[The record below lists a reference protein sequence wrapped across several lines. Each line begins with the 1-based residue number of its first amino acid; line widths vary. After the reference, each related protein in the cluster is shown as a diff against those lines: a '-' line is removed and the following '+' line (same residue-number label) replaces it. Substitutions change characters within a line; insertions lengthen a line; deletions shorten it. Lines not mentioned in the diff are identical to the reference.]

1 MKRILV
7 VGLVILFNPIVW
19 SMLVALPQDEAI
31 FLRDTENGLII
42 VQEKGLP
49 NTDDA
54 RIFNDASVIW
64 SNYLTDAIYRTTSYT
79 LNDYVFAGTYLNPP
93 KEAELFALTGGGIP
107 DWTFAGTE
115 FYTDAGD
122 GVFALAAV
130 DEDALGINVSKWS
143 DPGNST
149 PDWTTSFLSYAVTSY
164 GPIAVADDGS
174 TIAVIAAPSGTD
186 AHLLLFDTDSMLVDY
201 VASGLGFPRYVKIN
215 ADGRYTAFIALST
228 IVVFDRD
235 LLSVRSQISMGFT
248 NSAMDISGDGNLLA
262 YGWPSLRVL
271 GWNGSSYQE
280 LWSWSPGGHYV
291 SRIAISTDGSTI
303 VSCWYTT
310 SHNTIKVVVHNVGS
324 STPLWTYD
332 YPMSSGVYQESAGDV
347 DITDDGK
354 YFVVGSWGDADN
366 INPEVNIFQRD
377 TIPHIFY
384 SVDMPGSMFS
394 ADISS
399 DGNYVTACGK
409 HIHANVSGRG
419 GDIVMIGTDIVGISE
434 NDLVDLH
441 SNPVLLSAH
450 PNPFTKSIMIDF
462 SKAHPDRITQPSHG
476 TGSAESIELKI
487 YDISGEIVKSFS
499 RSTTHSAMQPT
510 QISWDGKD
518 DQNRQLPTG
527 VYFVK
532 LQTDEYVETDKL
544 ILIR

>member
-1 MKRILV
+1 LWEGVSLAEEEKMKRIIVL
-7 VGLVILFNPIVW
+7 GLVILLNPVVW
-19 SMLVALPQDEAI
+19 PVLVAMPQDEAV

-42 VQEKGLP
+42 VQEKGLS
-49 NTDDA
+49 NTDDS
-54 RIFNDASVIW
+54 RMFCDASVIW
-64 SNYLTDAIYRTTSYT
+64 SAYLTDAIFRTTAYT
-79 LNDYVFAGTYLNPP
+79 LDNYVFAGTYLNPP

-107 DWTFAGTE
+107 DWIFAGTE

-122 GVFALAAV
+122 GIFTLAAV
-130 DEDALGINVSKWS
+130 DKDALGINVSKWS

-149 PDWTTSFLSYAVTSY
+149 PDWTTSFLTYAVNSY
-164 GPIAVADDGS
+164 GPIAAADDGS

-228 IVVFDRD
+228 IIVFDRD
-235 LLSVRSQISMGFT
+235 LLSVRAQISMGFT

-262 YGWPSLRVL
+262 YGWPTLRVME
-271 GWNGSSYQE
+271 WNGASYQE
-280 LWSWSPGGHYV
+280 LWNWSPGGHYV
-291 SRIAISTDGSTI
+291 GRIAISTDGSTI
-303 VSCWYTT
+303 VS
-310 SHNTIKVVVHNVGS
+310 
-324 STPLWTYD
+324 
-332 YPMSSGVYQESAGDV
+332 
-347 DITDDGK
+347 
-354 YFVVGSWGDADN
+354 GDAGN

-441 SNPVLLSAH
+441 SNLVLLSAY
-450 PNPFTKSIMIDF
+450 PNPFTKSIIINF
-462 SKAHPDRITQPSHG
+462 SN
-476 TGSAESIELKI
+476 
-487 YDISGEIVKSFS
+487 
-499 RSTTHSAMQPT
+499 AMQPT

-532 LQTDEYVETDKL
+532 LQTDEYVETDEL

>member
-1 MKRILV
+1 LWEGVSLAEEEKMKRIIVL
-7 VGLVILFNPIVW
+7 GLVILLNPVVW
-19 SMLVALPQDEAI
+19 PVLVAMPQDEAV

-42 VQEKGLP
+42 VQEKGLS
-49 NTDDA
+49 NTDDS
-54 RIFNDASVIW
+54 RMFCDASVIW
-64 SNYLTDAIYRTTSYT
+64 SAYLTDAIFRTTAYT
-79 LNDYVFAGTYLNPP
+79 LDNYVFAGTYLNPP

-107 DWTFAGTE
+107 DWIFAGTE

-122 GVFALAAV
+122 GIFTLAAV
-130 DEDALGINVSKWS
+130 DKDALGINVSKWS

-149 PDWTTSFLSYAVTSY
+149 PDWTTSFLTYAVNSY
-164 GPIAVADDGS
+164 GPIAAADDGS

-228 IVVFDRD
+228 IIVFDRD
-235 LLSVRSQISMGFT
+235 LLSVRAQISMGFT

-262 YGWPSLRVL
+262 YGWPTLRVME
-271 GWNGSSYQE
+271 WNGASYQE
-280 LWSWSPGGHYV
+280 LWNWSPGGHYV
-291 SRIAISTDGSTI
+291 GRIAISTDGSTI
-303 VSCWYTT
+303 VSCWYTS

-324 STPLWTYD
+324 STPLWIYD
-332 YPMSSGVYQESAGDV
+332 YPMSSGVYQESASDM

-354 YFVVGSWGDADN
+354 YFVICSWGDAGN

-384 SVDMPGSMFS
+384 SVDMPGS
-394 ADISS
+394 
-399 DGNYVTACGK
+399 
-409 HIHANVSGRG
+409 SGRG

-441 SNPVLLSAH
+441 SNLVLLSAY
-450 PNPFTKSIMIDF
+450 PNPFTKSIIINF
-462 SKAHPDRITQPSHG
+462 SKAQN
-476 TGSAESIELKI
+476 AESIELKI
-487 YDISGEIVKSFS
+487 YDISGKMVKSFG
-499 RSTTHSAMQPT
+499 RSTTHNAMQPT

-532 LQTDEYVETDKL
+532 LQTDEYVETDEL